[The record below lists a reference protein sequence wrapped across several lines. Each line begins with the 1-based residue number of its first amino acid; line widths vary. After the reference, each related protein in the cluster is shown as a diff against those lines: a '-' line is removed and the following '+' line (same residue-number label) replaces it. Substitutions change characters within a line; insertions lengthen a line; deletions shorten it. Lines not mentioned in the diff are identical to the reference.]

1 VITCPALF
9 AGGRMMAAQM
19 TVWRQRR
26 LSRGWDPTQL
36 IGRMK
41 ILATRDGVTLP
52 ATWLMVQVLF
62 LWENGR
68 APVTGY
74 HASLLARALDPATW
88 VPTSRP
94 HSAG

>member
-1 VITCPALF
+1 
-9 AGGRMMAAQM
+9 
-19 TVWRQRR
+19 
-26 LSRGWDPTQL
+26 
-36 IGRMK
+36 MK

-68 APVTGY
+68 APLSGY
-74 HASLLARALDPATW
+74 HASLLLRTLDPTTW

-94 HSAG
+94 RSAG